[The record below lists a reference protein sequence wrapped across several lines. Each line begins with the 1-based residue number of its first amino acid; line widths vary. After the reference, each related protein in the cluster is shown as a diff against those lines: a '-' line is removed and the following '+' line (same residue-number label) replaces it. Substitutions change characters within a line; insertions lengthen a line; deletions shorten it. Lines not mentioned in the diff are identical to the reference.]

1 MATLLEMATE
11 IVAAHASTTS
21 MTKDELISEIT
32 SVYQSLSALERGE
45 SAAPVVE
52 EQVPAGPAISKRK
65 AFGKDKVYC
74 MICGVGMT
82 TLTKHLMTAH
92 QLKPGE
98 YRKQFGIP
106 RTQTLAAKNYVESR
120 RQMALDRGLADK
132 LADARARKLE
142 KAKPTTKKKPA
153 APKAEPIVVE

>member
-1 MATLLEMATE
+1 
-11 IVAAHASTTS
+11 
-21 MTKDELISEIT
+21 
-32 SVYQSLSALERGE
+32 
-45 SAAPVVE
+45 
-52 EQVPAGPAISKRK
+52 
-65 AFGKDKVYC
+65 